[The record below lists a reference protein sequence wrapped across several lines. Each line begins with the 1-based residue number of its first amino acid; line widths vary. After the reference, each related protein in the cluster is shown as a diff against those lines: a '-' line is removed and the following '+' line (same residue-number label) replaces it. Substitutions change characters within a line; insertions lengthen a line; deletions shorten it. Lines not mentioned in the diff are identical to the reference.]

1 MPFTDLCLKGMYID
15 VLLKVKR
22 LDSKKI
28 YLMTKTLLPICP
40 TTVSFTVYPR
50 LNAKGLLL
58 ISALIWGTPIGVG
71 RLLPWGAF
79 SRERLI
85 ANFKKS
91 T

>member
-1 MPFTDLCLKGMYID
+1 
-15 VLLKVKR
+15 
-22 LDSKKI
+22 
-28 YLMTKTLLPICP
+28 MTKTLLPICP

-79 SRERLI
+79 SRERLTSR
-85 ANFKKS
+85 NQLKKS
-91 T
+91 TRNFALGTVSPKRGVPTHGRYCKGI